1 MPDRK
6 LKILCVHGYR
16 QSGQVFRQRTGAL
29 RKSLKKYAEFT
40 FVTAPNQIKSQDSQE
55 DEQQYGW
62 WFSTEDKSYDAH
74 DYTDSC
80 VGLEGSLQ
88 IMADS
93 LKNEGPFDGVLAFS
107 QGASLLGIICALKEK
122 GDERFDNFNFA
133 IFVSGYKSRQSMHQK
148 YYEEKVTLPT
158 LHVMG
163 ETDKVIEKEMSVE
176 LSELY
181 ENKNVLE
188 HKGGHFVPATSAE
201 KAQYVEFLSKF
212 I

>member
-55 DEQQYGW
+55 DEQYGW
-62 WFSTEDKSYDAH
+62 WFSTEEKSYDAH

-181 ENKNVLE
+181 KNKTVLE
-188 HKGGHFVPATSAE
+188 HRGGHFVPATSAE
-201 KAQYVEFLSKF
+201 KPQYVAFLSKF

>member
-40 FVTAPNQIKSQDSQE
+40 FVTAPNEIKSE
-55 DEQQYGW
+55 EEEKQYGW
-62 WFSTEDKSYDAH
+62 WFSTQDSSYDAH
-74 DYTDSC
+74 EYTETC
-80 VGLEGSLQ
+80 VGLESSLQ
-88 IMADS
+88 VVADS
-93 LKNEGPFDGVLAFS
+93 LEKEGPFDGILAFS
-107 QGASLLGIICALKEK
+107 QGASLLSIICALKEK
-122 GDERFDNFNFA
+122 NDERFANFNFA
-133 IFVSGYKSRQSMHQK
+133 IFVSGYKSRQSMHK
-148 YYEEKVTLPT
+148 EYYDVTVNLPT

-163 ETDKVIEKEMSVE
+163 DTDKVIEKEMSVD

-181 ENKNVLE
+181 EDKMVLE

-201 KAQYVEFLSKF
+201 KAKYVEFLSKF
-212 I
+212 V